1 VVNHSSLAFWITVA
15 WLLVSFHGAML
26 TLTRF
31 RDGVAD
37 RRWLAKMNINGPR
50 TIMATG
56 GIRAA
61 GARLWLFS
69 AFFLIG
75 INALVGPTAPAL
87 TVRMLVATV
96 LLVLTLVGQAVA
108 AQLDARDSMRLMTM
122 LQIARAVKTGDPD
135 PFHAEDGPAHP

>member
-1 VVNHSSLAFWITVA
+1 MVNHSSLAFWITVA

-96 LLVLTLVGQAVA
+96 LLVP

-135 PFHAEDGPAHP
+135 PFHAEDGAAHP